1 MKTGG
6 HGLGLYI
13 ARQLAHQLNGDILVE
28 SQYQKGSKFSLV
40 LKLQK

>member
-13 ARQLAHQLNGDILVE
+13 ARELAHQLGGDIFVKSE
-28 SQYQKGSKFSLV
+28 YGQGSSFSLLV
-40 LKLQK
+40 DL

>member
-13 ARQLAHQLNGDILVE
+13 ARELARQLGGDIFVQSE
-28 SQYQKGSKFSLV
+28 YGQGSSFSLV
-40 LKLQK
+40 LDL